1 MEGGTESGK
10 NWLLNRCDD
19 SEGDRK
25 TNGNSQA
32 STLCA

>member
-19 SEGDRK
+19 NERDRK
-25 TNGNSQA
+25 TKDNFQA